1 MKKSTKPMPKKAV
14 KPELIINCI
23 DCVTPEDIQD
33 AYIEAKVNA
42 GRNISA
48 EELQFVK
55 DYAAPIIDVY
65 NICEIQLCE
74 KKLPWYKRFWNWL
87 RRK

>member
-1 MKKSTKPMPKKAV
+1 MPKKAV
-14 KPELIINCI
+14 KPELIINGVN
-23 DCVTPEDIQD
+23 CVTPEDIQD

-65 NICEIQLCE
+65 NICEIQLTE